1 MPEATPLKTGFFLF
15 LAAILMALFPFRHA
29 WASDALIL
37 HAGKDFYALGHHMEI
52 LKDKGGKLTIRD
64 IISPSYA
71 SKFASNKK
79 ETPGFG
85 LADSVF
91 WLRFKVKDTGPA
103 GRKWLL
109 EESFPLMDCFDLYA
123 PRPDGTFSVMR
134 AGKMEPFAERTVPN
148 RDPVFPLP
156 VDAGEKTFYIRASA
170 KSLIAFPI
178 YILSP
183 DKFYKRDTASLLG
196 YGLYLGIMLAMALY
210 NFYLFLF
217 LKDRTYLFYVLYA
230 CSFAFVQMVS
240 HGFSRQFLFPSDP
253 VADNYAMRLLI
264 ITTALSSLLFSR
276 RFLKS
281 SHYAPFM
288 DKLLQG
294 LIITDVILLPLAF
307 VIPGFAYLVI
317 ADVNT
322 ALTPLLSASTGL
334 VCYMRGYKPARYYLV
349 ARACLYVSI
358 LAFVI
363 GDTILHRYDFFTW
376 YGMLPGSVLDIVLL
390 SLALADRV
398 NIIRQEKENA
408 EAEADR
414 AGAGALIGE
423 MAAGVAHEVN
433 NPLAGIILCFQ
444 GLKKTREGDPEREDL
459 IGAVETGLVK
469 IKDAVAQLLNLSR
482 ISSLDKRPSDIN
494 SVLQNVLFLCKY
506 QLTRE
511 NIDTVTGFSGSLP
524 VLDVDENRMGQ
535 VFANVVLNAAHAMS
549 GGGTLTVQTR
559 KDGKWCEVR
568 ISDTGKG
575 ISPADMPRIFDPF
588 FTTKAYGEG
597 TGIGLSLSR
606 RIVEEHGGT
615 IKLESGPAGGTTCY
629 IKLPLR

>member
-1 MPEATPLKTGFFLF
+1 MPQTTPLKTGLF
-15 LAAILMALFPFRHA
+15 LAAILWALFPLRNA
-29 WASDALIL
+29 WASDGLIL
-37 HAGKDFYALGHHMEI
+37 HVGKDFYTLGRHMEI
-52 LKDKGGKLTIRD
+52 LKDKEGKLTIRD
-64 IISPSYA
+64 VTSPSYQ
-71 SKFASNKK
+71 SRFASNEK

-91 WLRFKVKDTGPA
+91 WLRFTVKDTGPA

-109 EESFPLMDCFDLYA
+109 EESFPLMDYFDLYV
-123 PRPDGTFSVMR
+123 PRPDGSFSVMR
-134 AGKMEPFAERTVPN
+134 AGKMEPFSERVVPN
-148 RDPVFPLP
+148 RDPVFPLT
-156 VDAGEKTFYIRASA
+156 VDAEGKTFYIRASA
-170 KSLIAFPI
+170 KSLMAFPI

-196 YGLYLGIMLAMALY
+196 YGLYLGVMLAMALY

-217 LKDRTYLFYVLYA
+217 LKNRTYLYYVLYA

-240 HGFSRQFLFPSDP
+240 HGFSRQFLFTSDP

-264 ITTALSSLLFSR
+264 ITTALCSLLFSR

-288 DKLLQG
+288 DKVLGG
-294 LIITDVILLPLAF
+294 LIITDAFLVPLAF
-307 VIPGFAYLVI
+307 VVPGFAYLVI

-322 ALTPLLSASTGL
+322 ALTPLLSASTGI
-334 VCYMRGYKPARYYLV
+334 VCYIRGYKPARYYLV

-358 LAFVI
+358 IAFVI
-363 GDTILHRYDFFTW
+363 GDTILHRHNFFTW

-398 NIIRQEKENA
+398 NIIRQEKEKA
-408 EAEADR
+408 EAEAAR
-414 AGAGALIGE
+414 AGAIGLIGE

-444 GLKKTREGDPEREDL
+444 GLKKTKEGDPEREGL
-459 IGAVETGLVK
+459 IDAVETGLVK
-469 IKDAVAQLLNLSR
+469 IKDTVAQLLNFSR
-482 ISSLDKRPSDIN
+482 ISSLGKRPSDIN
-494 SVLQNVLFLCKY
+494 AMLQNVLFLCKY
-506 QLTRE
+506 QLTKE
-511 NIDTVTGFSGSLP
+511 NINIVTGFSSNLP
-524 VLDVDENRMGQ
+524 VMDIDETRMGQ
-535 VFANVVLNAAHAMS
+535 VFANVVLNAAHSMS
-549 GGGTLTVQTR
+549 GGGTLTVHTG

-575 ISPADMPRIFDPF
+575 IAPADMPRVFDPF

-597 TGIGLSLSR
+597 TGLGLSLSK

-615 IKLESGPAGGTTCY
+615 IKLESGPAGGATCY
-629 IKLPLR
+629 IKLPLK